1 MKNYEI
7 ILMACQIG
15 LFGAIYALFQI
26 RFISIINK
34 LLIGCSSFA
43 LSIGLSAYLFGI
55 STQPFYWGLF
65 LLAGLGLQLFMLSS
79 LFSVPMNRL
88 KNIIVNWS
96 DADNYLIENKEYNEE
111 NEFDFLEKELIGL
124 FNNRRVTLHLA
135 KEMAAGNLNSVFDE
149 SAETDALSQ
158 SILKLRKTLQGFI
171 TETKN
176 VVDKA
181 TRDGDLNAQI
191 DTGNKDGAWKEL
203 STGINEMV
211 NSFSGPLGRIN
222 VIIRSL
228 AGGDLSPRY
237 AEQEKGD
244 LYRMAENLNLALEN
258 LDGLMAQIHLNT
270 NIIDESAEE
279 MKVSSQEMNN
289 NTVEIAS
296 AIGQMSNGAQAQL
309 RKIEEASNLIEGI
322 LSSADEM
329 GKKSSEINS
338 AAKEGFA
345 SSEKGL
351 GRINEV
357 VSSMKEI
364 GSFSEATT
372 DTMRVLTDRSEEIS
386 IALKVIT
393 EIAAQTNLLALNAA
407 IEAAQAGDAGRGFAV
422 VADEIRKLAEDAKS
436 SAKTI
441 EVLVSDVQS
450 DTSKAAKTIGAMV
463 ESVQNGEKRSEEAA
477 EAFNEINDSSKK
489 TLMHSEEILASSQT
503 QINSI
508 YEVVGITESI
518 VVIAEQTAAGTDEVA
533 ASASELSSGMETY
546 HEKVERLVKV
556 ADSLKEGLSMVK
568 VSDSS
573 VGNTAIFK
581 MKEAYEKEKYLLDAL
596 LNHMPDLIYFKDR
609 DCNFIRNSMSHAKR
623 FGLDSPLELVGKNDF
638 DFFGENARE
647 QYDIE
652 QRIMDSREPILNE
665 VEKKVLK
672 NGDVSYKSSTKLP
685 LYDLD
690 NNVVGIFGISRDV
703 TEETLNKQKMEKEL
717 DQLKSTER
725 KLLAQLT
732 TRENNGLKQTA

>member
-1 MKNYEI
+1 MESFEM

-15 LFGAIYALFQI
+15 LFAGIYMLAQVN
-26 RFISIINK
+26 FISVLNK
-34 LLIGCSSFA
+34 IMMGCTAFA
-43 LSIGLSAYLFGI
+43 LSIGLSAYLFGV
-55 STQPFYWGLF
+55 STQPFYWMIF
-65 LLAGLGLQLFMLSS
+65 MAAGLGLQIVMLYS
-79 LFSVPMNRL
+79 FFTEPIIRL
-88 KNIIVNWS
+88 KRIIVNW
-96 DADNYLIENKEYNEE
+96 ADNSDHLVEKKSYNEKD
-111 NEFDFLEKELIGL
+111 EFDFIEKELNGL
-124 FNNRRVTLHLA
+124 FNNRRMTLQLA
-135 KEMAAGNLNSVFDE
+135 KDMAAGNLNTTFDE
-149 SAETDALSQ
+149 SAETDALSL
-158 SILKLRKTLQGFI
+158 SILQLRSTLQDFI
-171 TETKN
+171 AETQT
-176 VVDKA
+176 VVSQA
-181 TRDGDLNAQI
+181 AREGDLNAQMV
-191 DTGNKDGAWKEL
+191 TENKNGAWEEL

-211 NSFSGPLGRIN
+211 NSFSSPLGRIN
-222 VIIRSL
+222 VIIRAL
-228 AGGDLSPRY
+228 ANGDLSPRY
-237 AEQEKGD
+237 SAQEKGD
-244 LYRMAENLNLALEN
+244 IYRMAENLNLALEN
-258 LDGLMAQIHLNT
+258 LDGLMAQIQLNT

-279 MKVSSQEMNN
+279 MKVSSQEMNT

-309 RKIEEASNLIEGI
+309 QKIEEASNLIEGI
-322 LSSADEM
+322 LASADEM
-329 GKKSSEINS
+329 GKKSGEINS
-338 AAKEGFA
+338 AAKEGVA

-351 GRINEV
+351 ERINQV
-357 VSSMKEI
+357 VSGMKEI
-364 GSFSEATT
+364 GGFSEATS
-372 DTMRVLTDRSEEIS
+372 DTMRVLTDQSGEIS

-441 EVLVSDVQS
+441 EVLVTDVQS
-450 DTSKAAKTIGAMV
+450 DTAKAAKTIGAMV
-463 ESVQNGEKRSEEAA
+463 ESVKNGEKRSVEAA
-477 EAFNEINDSSKK
+477 EAFNQINDSSNK
-489 TLMHSEEILASSQT
+489 TLMHSEEILSASQK
-503 QINSI
+503 QISAIN
-508 YEVVGITESI
+508 EVVGITESI

-546 HEKVERLVKV
+546 HEKVEGLAHV

-573 VGNTAIFK
+573 VENTAIFK

-609 DCNFIRNSMSHAKR
+609 ECNFIRNSMSHAKR

-647 QYDIE
+647 QFEIE
-652 QRIMDSREPILNE
+652 KRIMKTCEPILNE

-690 NNVVGIFGISRDV
+690 NQVVGIFGISRDV
-703 TEETLNKQKMEKEL
+703 TEETLSKLEMEKEIEL
-717 DQLKSTER
+717 LRTSER
-725 KLLAQLT
+725 KLLEQL
-732 TRENNGLKQTA
+732 EADHKKGLRQTA